1 MQSKLSKFVF
11 GAGVLLSASSAFAQ
25 NMPYNPRA
33 LPTPEGHSAVNIT
46 LSLSNPVVEG
56 EPVES
61 QIEATQKKA
70 YELAGKQCEILTQS
84 VADSCK
90 LLGMSSNVSTQRP
103 AQFSQVTISLQLT
116 LAVRF
121 RDSVNKP

>member
-1 MQSKLSKFVF
+1 MQLKLYETILA
-11 GAGVLLSASSAFAQ
+11 AGFLLSATPVIAQ
-25 NMPYNPRA
+25 NYNNPRI
-33 LPTPEGHSAVNIT
+33 LPTPEGHSSVNLT
-46 LSLSNPVVEG
+46 LSLSNPVADG
-56 EPVES
+56 ESLEN

-70 YELAGKQCEILTQS
+70 YELAGKQCEFLTQS

-90 LLGMSSNVSTQRP
+90 LLGLSSNVSTQRP

-121 RDSVNKP
+121 RDSMNKP